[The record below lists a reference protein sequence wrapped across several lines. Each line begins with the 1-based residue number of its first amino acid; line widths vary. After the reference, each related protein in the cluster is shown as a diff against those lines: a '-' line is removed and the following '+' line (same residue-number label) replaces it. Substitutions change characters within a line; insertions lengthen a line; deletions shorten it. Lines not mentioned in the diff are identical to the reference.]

1 MFSEWPDIEPE
12 KDSELLL
19 DAEQTLIEFLRSL
32 YIKGVRDP
40 LQDVNGGGTALI
52 CRN

>member
-1 MFSEWPDIEPE
+1 MFSEWPRIEPE
-12 KDSELLL
+12 KDTELLL
-19 DAEQTLIEFLRSL
+19 DAEQALIEFLRSL

-40 LQDVNGGGTALI
+40 LQDGNRPGAALI